1 MEKISYQIKIEEAKY
16 LSDFLLELRFTDGV
30 QKVVDLKNE
39 LTGVFEPL
47 QDLNKFKDFKL
58 VKGVLCWDEDLDFA
72 PEFLRYVCNDLTPQ
86 LIDSKQ

>member
-16 LSDFLLELRFTDGV
+16 LSDFLLELHFTDGV
-30 QKVVDLKNE
+30 SKVVDLKNE

-47 QDLNKFKDFKL
+47 QNLNIFKDFKL

-72 PEFLRYVCNDLTPQ
+72 PEFLRYVCPGLSQQ

>member
-1 MEKISYQIKIEEAKY
+1 METISYQIKIEKVKY
-16 LSDFLLELRFTDGV
+16 LSDFLLELHFTDGV
-30 QKVVDLKNE
+30 HKIVNLKNE

-47 QDLNKFKDFKL
+47 QNLSKFKDFKL

-72 PEFLRYVCNDLTPQ
+72 SEFLRYVCNDLTPQ